1 MSAVLAVSLFPIGQQ
16 WAMRAGN
23 NADLY
28 PEKIS
33 TLILLNSL
41 YRQIRN
47 RTNGSHQSTPRRSHG
62 QLLLSR
68 SSRMLIFDNPDYE
81 RIADQPDTLMSARR
95 LQGLH
100 PAVGHFPSLVGEA
113 LQTVKANR
121 DS

>member
-33 TLILLNSL
+33 ILILLNSL

-81 RIADQPDTLMSARR
+81 RVADRHPHDRSATTRTSSSS
-95 LQGLH
+95 G
-100 PAVGHFPSLVGEA
+100 SLSELSCRSFA
-113 LQTVKANR
+113 
-121 DS
+121 D

>member
-81 RIADQPDTLMSARR
+81 RVADRHPHERSATTRTY
-95 LQGLH
+95 
-100 PAVGHFPSLVGEA
+100 PAVGHFPSLAGEA